1 MRELNMKLSAV
12 VSLEKYR
19 ADGNWHKKT
28 SKKAV
33 PIETKELLV
42 CLLNPC
48 YSSIHFFIISRV
60 LLLPD
65 ETAKTVK
72 KANYITLINNY
83 QDKTLKYCKFWI
95 CFYKLFYTSLHFHF
109 QWPLEFLV
117 SAPPPPPPPHY
128 KIITFL
134 LKTNLIFVIFFA
146 LVLCMLS
153 ASEYIL
159 KFSRKTKK
167 LVFDNCLAYG

>member
-1 MRELNMKLSAV
+1 MCIGTREDKLYPLWIGMRELSKKLYAV

-19 ADGNWHKKT
+19 ANGNWHKKT

-33 PIETKELLV
+33 PIETKKLLV

-48 YSSIHFFIISRV
+48 CSSIYFFIIWRV

-83 QDKTLKYCKFWI
+83 HDKTVKYCKFWV
-95 CFYKLFYTSLHFHF
+95 CFYKLFFTSTHFHF
-109 QWPLEFLV
+109 QWPLEFLIF
-117 SAPPPPPPPHY
+117 SPP
-128 KIITFL
+128 L
-134 LKTNLIFVIFFA
+134 
-146 LVLCMLS
+146 
-153 ASEYIL
+153 
-159 KFSRKTKK
+159 
-167 LVFDNCLAYG
+167 

>member
-1 MRELNMKLSAV
+1 MCIGTREDKLYPLLIGVRELNMKLYAV

-19 ADGNWHKKT
+19 ASGNWHKKT

-48 YSSIHFFIISRV
+48 CSSIYFFIIWRV

-83 QDKTLKYCKFWI
+83 HDKTVKYCKFWI
-95 CFYKLFYTSLHFHF
+95 CFYYFFFHF
-109 QWPLEFLV
+109 PSFSLSVAARIPHFLT
-117 SAPPPPPPPHY
+117 PTI
-128 KIITFL
+128 KL
-134 LKTNLIFVIFFA
+134 LRFT
-146 LVLCMLS
+146 
-153 ASEYIL
+153 
-159 KFSRKTKK
+159 
-167 LVFDNCLAYG
+167 